1 MEAKLNNSVE
11 LRGKIRSF
19 MVDRT
24 LTIAGAAADAKA
36 TGDAIVNAAV
46 GEGVIETKVKQE
58 VNAAVKTMTREQIVD
73 ICK

>member
-1 MEAKLNNSVE
+1 MEAKLNNPVE

-19 MVDRT
+19 MIDRT

>member
-1 MEAKLNNSVE
+1 MDAKVNGAVE
-11 LRGKIRSF
+11 LRGKLRQF
-19 MVDRT
+19 MIDRT

-46 GEGVIETKVKQE
+46 GEGVIESKVKQE
-58 VNAAVKTMTREQIVD
+58 VNAVVKTMTKEQIVN